1 MSDKPVKILKTIK
14 LPVTTNDK
22 AEFCLEDGNW
32 AASRPIEIESVVY
45 NKGYIFV
52 TFQTKNT
59 IYKNAPIRVT
69 SDYSEINDGWIM
81 EKGSNFFNEFGRP
94 FTIAKIL
101 RVTDKGVTVM
111 DDKGVLLLAKIELAP
126 YQIGG

>member
-1 MSDKPVKILKTIK
+1 MIKIKYSIWPYIK
-14 LPVTTNDK
+14 SNGQVAIRVRWNSKQYEVAFITGVYADPTKWD
-22 AEFCLEDGNW
+22 EDGHK
-32 AASRPIEIESVVY
+32 AIRGTKHVVR
-45 NKGYIFV
+45 NMSF
-52 TFQTKNT
+52 
-59 IYKNAPIRVT
+59 
-69 SDYSEINDGWIM
+69 DYSEINDGWIM